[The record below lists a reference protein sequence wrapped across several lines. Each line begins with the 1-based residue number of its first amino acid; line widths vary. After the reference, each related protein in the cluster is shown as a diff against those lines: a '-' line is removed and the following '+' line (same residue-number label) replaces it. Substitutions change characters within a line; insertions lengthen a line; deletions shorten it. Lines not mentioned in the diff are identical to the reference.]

1 MLNQIEEFPWFEDD
15 AQKLRSAINVPKPVA
30 AEVDAK
36 LRAVNEL
43 RNKYGLSLED
53 AIDIYA
59 RQNRKPVRQED
70 SASEWPTERKR
81 RISLE

>member
-15 AQKLRSAINVPKPVA
+15 AQKLRSAIDAPKPVA

-43 RNKYGLSLED
+43 RNKYGLSLEE
-53 AIDIYA
+53 AMGMLGK
-59 RQNRKPVRQED
+59 RKPVRQED